1 MSTIF
6 DTISINIKFDTRK
19 CLISKEKKLKTL
31 VFSCFASVLLNMP
44 LPAACLLGVRL
55 TAGNG
60 NILNN
65 IYVK

>member
-1 MSTIF
+1 MSIIF
-6 DTISINIKFDTRK
+6 DTISINIKFDTNI
-19 CLISKEKKLKTL
+19 ISKEKKLKTL

>member
-6 DTISINIKFDTRK
+6 DTISINIKFDTNI
-19 CLISKEKKLKTL
+19 ISKEKNLKTL
-31 VFSCFASVLLNMP
+31 VFFCFANVLLNMP